1 MPMIDGLDEICEIA
15 ARNRDVAEDTAR
27 LAPEVR
33 AAGGTVGLWT
43 LAAPRE
49 VGGHEL
55 AFPELLTVFERLGG
69 ADPTVAWHAVNS
81 IPTCVLAAQLDG
93 PVADRIFAD
102 TDLPFGYAGAA
113 AAGVTAEVVD
123 GGYRLDG
130 HYPFMTGARDSA
142 WATAVAT
149 AVDPEVDGSQGPP
162 DLRRLAVP
170 MSDLEIHDTWNA
182 ASGMRGTGSHAV
194 SAHNVFVPEDHVV
207 RFTATARI
215 DRPLYRVA
223 GPVLFLPPCA
233 AVAIGVLRSAT
244 QGVIDLVAEKIS
256 RFDGHAHFDDPR
268 IQQTVADAAA
278 VSASLSAGLAG
289 VAERYWSA
297 IEAGDKP
304 SAQIRADLWSIVFF
318 IFDLTRQHV
327 SNLYAVG
334 TSSAYATRNPVERA
348 LRDVHAMNATFDSF
362 QSLRR
367 ATGRVLLGHDA
378 KHPVF

>member
-1 MPMIDGLDEICEIA
+1 MIDGLDGICEIA
-15 ARNRDVAEDTAR
+15 ARNRDVADDTAQ

-33 AAGGTVGLWT
+33 AAGGAVGLWT

-69 ADPTVAWHAVNS
+69 ADPSVAWHAVNS
-81 IPTCVLAAQLDG
+81 IPTRVLAAQLDG
-93 PVADRIFAD
+93 SVADRIFAD
-102 TDLPFGYAGAA
+102 TDLPFGDAGAA

-123 GGYRLDG
+123 GGYRLEG

-149 AVDPEVDGSQGPP
+149 AVDPEVDGSGGPP

-170 MSDLEIHDTWNA
+170 LSDLEIHDTWNA

-194 SAHNVFVPEDHVV
+194 SARNVFVPEDHVV
-207 RFTATARI
+207 KFAASARL

-223 GPVLFLPPCA
+223 GPILFLPPCA
-233 AVAIGVLRSAT
+233 AIAIGVLRSAR
-244 QGVIDLVAEKIS
+244 QGVVDLVAEKIS
-256 RFDGHAHFDDPR
+256 RFDGHAHFDDPT

-297 IEAGDKP
+297 IEAGEKP
-304 SAQIRADLWSIVFF
+304 SA
-318 IFDLTRQHV
+318 
-327 SNLYAVG
+327 
-334 TSSAYATRNPVERA
+334 
-348 LRDVHAMNATFDSF
+348 
-362 QSLRR
+362 
-367 ATGRVLLGHDA
+367 
-378 KHPVF
+378 